1 MEWIPKMS
9 PHDDSES
16 QRLLHCVQS
25 KFELVEQ
32 LYELTCQQMDCLE
45 SSEVEDLLTV
55 LGQKQF
61 LFDQIAE
68 VREELEPLLSVDPD
82 QRNWRDPQERQQCR
96 ELVQRCKERMQEILR
111 MEESSLGRLTER
123 KQLISEQLNYM
134 SSAQRVDSAYSQQQ
148 WIDSPGTLDLSSE

>member
-1 MEWIPKMS
+1 MS
-9 PHDDSES
+9 PHDDSET

-32 LYELTCQQMDCLE
+32 LFELTCQQMDCLE

-68 VREELEPLLSVDPD
+68 VREKLEPLLSVDPD
-82 QRNWRDPQERQQCR
+82 QRYWRDPQERQQCR